1 MDVSL
6 IGTRKR
12 EEDRTIRHDS
22 YVRKETERRA
32 FDALAITIDSIT
44 ATATAPTQ
52 VVLSWIPVTGAT
64 SYEIFRRSAGSSFG
78 LLTPSTWGKGHGI
91 GVYHRLST
99 PGRANHPVVSVPR
112 RFCAFKRLLSVT
124 SSELPPE
131 PR

>member
-32 FDALAITIDSIT
+32 FYALAITIDSITAT

-78 LLTPSTWGKGHGI
+78 LLAPSTNPSYSDQWQESPSGWG
-91 GVYHRLST
+91 
-99 PGRANHPVVSVPR
+99 PR
-112 RFCAFKRLLSVT
+112 PAG
-124 SSELPPE
+124 
-131 PR
+131 